1 MNKGLTETLTEN
13 FPSIVPVV
21 KPLVELPEFI
31 NPYRLS
37 GFIEG
42 EGCFFVSVADNK
54 QLKTKFSVYLLF
66 KLTQHSRDIELLKNI
81 AKFLGCG
88 FIPES
93 NTQIADLICKN
104 FSEIEAKIIP
114 FFEKYPLR
122 GTKRLDYAEFYK
134 VFQLMKN
141 KSHLQRS
148 SPLPPSFRPPSP
160 LPPTF
165 FPLLSSPIYLSLSSL
180 PLPLSLREREGRRE

>member
-1 MNKGLTETLTEN
+1 M
-13 FPSIVPVV
+13 
-21 KPLVELPEFI
+21 
-31 NPYRLS
+31 S

-88 FIPES
+88 FIHES

-104 FSEIEAKIIP
+104 FSLGREIEAKIIP

-122 GTKRLDYAEFYK
+122 GTVRRLTIF
-134 VFQLMKN
+134 
-141 KSHLQRS
+141 
-148 SPLPPSFRPPSP
+148 
-160 LPPTF
+160 
-165 FPLLSSPIYLSLSSL
+165 
-180 PLPLSLREREGRRE
+180 